1 MTYDELVRAARLRA
15 RKTKVNALD
24 EDIKTY
30 IDFVL
35 SDLERIGVPKS
46 LLLEPTDPILINAI
60 LTYVRAFYPLDSNH
74 DRWMAAYDR
83 IIVKVKDKVRKWK
96 AEAEAGT

>member
-1 MTYDELVRAARLRA
+1 MTYDELVQAARLRA
-15 RKTKVNALD
+15 RKTKADALD
-24 EDIKTY
+24 EDITTY

-46 LLLEPTDPILINAI
+46 KLLEPEDPMIINAV

-74 DRWMAAYDR
+74 DRWIEAYN
-83 IIVKVKDKVRKWK
+83 IIMVKVKDKARKWQK
-96 AEAEAGT
+96 EAGT

>member
-1 MTYDELVRAARLRA
+1 MTYDELVQAARLRA
-15 RKTKVNALD
+15 RKTKANALD

-35 SDLERIGVPKS
+35 SDLQRVGVPES
-46 LLLEPTDPILINAI
+46 RLQEPDDPIIINAI

-83 IIVKVKDKVRKWK
+83 IMVKVKDKVRKWK
-96 AEAEAGT
+96 TAETGT